1 MRTQTLG
8 QRVNQGVVSLRTWL
22 TRVSNRSKAAAKDRA
37 DARDREMAAKITPTI
52 QERHEELVRFYRRY
66 EELVETLCDAAQFG
80 PEPHLEARYGE
91 LRRWMSS
98 NYAPVRRYVVAYLRF
113 TPEDAQVGI
122 LTEGKSADAFEAL
135 YAAKNL
141 EEFLRIDDGNMISRI
156 TRTREALN
164 LYGEHLRQLL
174 ARR

>member
-1 MRTQTLG
+1 LRTHTLG
-8 QRVNQGVVSLRTWL
+8 QRVTQGASSLRDWARSL
-22 TRVSNRSKAAAKDRA
+22 SNRSKSAAKDRE
-37 DARDREMAAKITPTI
+37 DARDREMAAKLAPTV

-66 EELVETLCDAAQFG
+66 EDLVETLCDAAQYG
-80 PEPHLEARYGE
+80 PTGKLEAKYGE

-113 TPEDAQVGI
+113 TPEDAQQGL
-122 LTEGKSADAFEAL
+122 LTDGKASDAFEAL
-135 YAAKNL
+135 FAAPNL
-141 EEFLRIDDGNMISRI
+141 QEFLGVDDGNMISRI

>member
-8 QRVNQGVVSLRTWL
+8 QRVTQGITSLRTWL
-22 TRVSNRSKAAAKDRA
+22 RSMSNRSKSAVKDRA
-37 DARDREMAAKITPTI
+37 EAREREMAAKIAPTV
-52 QERHEELVRFYRRY
+52 QERHEELIRFYRRY
-66 EELVETLCDAAQFG
+66 EDLVETLCDAAQFG
-80 PEPHLEARYGE
+80 SVPHLEAKYGE

-122 LTEGKSADAFEAL
+122 ATEGKSADAFEAL
-135 YAAKNL
+135 FAAPNL
-141 EEFLRIDDGNMISRI
+141 EEFLRLDDGNMISRI

>member
-1 MRTQTLG
+1 LRTQTLG
-8 QRVNQGVVSLRTWL
+8 ERVSQGVIGLRAWMRSLN
-22 TRVSNRSKAAAKDRA
+22 NRSRSAAKDRA
-37 DARDREMAAKITPTI
+37 EARDREMAAKLAPTVH
-52 QERHEELVRFYRRY
+52 ERHEELVRFYRRY
-66 EELVETLCDAAQFG
+66 EDLVETLCDAAQYG
-80 PEPHLEARYGE
+80 PVPHLEGKYGE

-113 TPEDAQVGI
+113 TPEDAQVGLI
-122 LTEGKSADAFEAL
+122 SDGKAGDAFEAL
-135 YAAKNL
+135 FSAPNL

>member
-8 QRVNQGVVSLRTWL
+8 QKVSQGLTGLRAALRSLA
-22 TRVSNRSKAAAKDRA
+22 NRSKSAAKDKA
-37 DARDREMAAKITPTI
+37 EARDREMAAKITPTV
-52 QERHEELVRFYRRY
+52 QERHEELIRFYRRY
-66 EELVETLCDAAQFG
+66 EDLVETLCDAAQFG
-80 PEPHLEARYGE
+80 PEPHLEAKYGE

-113 TPEDAQVGI
+113 TPEDAQAGLVQD
-122 LTEGKSADAFEAL
+122 GKPGDAFEAL
-135 YAAKNL
+135 FSAPNL

>member
-1 MRTQTLG
+1 MRTFTLG
-8 QRVNQGVVSLRTWL
+8 QRMARGVLSLRDWF
-22 TRVSNRSKAAAKDRA
+22 RSIVNRSKSGTKDRA
-37 DARDREMAAKITPTI
+37 EQRDREMAAKLAPTV

-66 EELVETLCDAAQFG
+66 EDLVETVCDAAQYG
-80 PEPHLEARYGE
+80 PTPKLEAKYGE

-113 TPEDAQVGI
+113 TPEDAQQGL
-122 LTEGKSADAFEAL
+122 LTEGKAGDAFEAL
-135 YAAKNL
+135 FAASNL
-141 EEFLRIDDGNMISRI
+141 EEFLKVDDGNMISRI

-174 ARR
+174 ARG

>member
-1 MRTQTLG
+1 MRTQIEG
-8 QRVNQGVVSLRTWL
+8 QTVRTGVGGLKAWMRSLL
-22 TRVSNRSKAAAKDRA
+22 NRSQSAAKDRT
-37 DARDREMAAKITPTI
+37 DARDREMAAKISPTV

-66 EELVETLCDAAQFG
+66 EDLVETLCDAAQLG
-80 PEPHLEARYGE
+80 PNPHLEGKYGE

-113 TPEDAQVGI
+113 TPEDAQVGMQSD
-122 LTEGKSADAFEAL
+122 GKAGDAFEAL
-135 YAAKNL
+135 FTAPNL
-141 EEFLRIDDGNMISRI
+141 QEFLRIDDGNMISRI

>member
-1 MRTQTLG
+1 LRTHTVG
-8 QRVNQGVVSLRTWL
+8 QKVTRGFVSLQSWVRSF
-22 TRVSNRSKAAAKDRA
+22 VNRSKSAVKDRE
-37 DARDREMAAKITPTI
+37 DARDRVMATKLAPTVT
-52 QERHEELVRFYRRY
+52 ERHEELIRFYRKY
-66 EELVETLCDAAQFG
+66 EDLVETLCDSAQFG
-80 PEPHLEARYGE
+80 PIPHLEARYGE

-113 TPEDAQVGI
+113 MPEDAHQG
-122 LTEGKSADAFEAL
+122 LFSEGRASDAFEAL
-135 YAAKNL
+135 FTAPNL

>member
-8 QRVNQGVVSLRTWL
+8 QRVSQGVVSLRTWMRSL
-22 TRVSNRSKAAAKDRA
+22 SNRSKSAALDRA
-37 DARDREMAAKITPTI
+37 EALEREMAAKIAPTV
-52 QERHEELVRFYRRY
+52 QERHEELIRFYRRY
-66 EELVETLCDAAQFG
+66 EDLVETLCDAAQYG
-80 PEPHLEARYGE
+80 PVPHLEGKYAE

-113 TPEDAQVGI
+113 TQEDAQIGLVND
-122 LTEGKSADAFEAL
+122 GKPGDAFEAL
-135 YAAKNL
+135 FASPNL

>member
-1 MRTQTLG
+1 VTQGAL
-8 QRVNQGVVSLRTWL
+8 SLRDWA
-22 TRVSNRSKAAAKDRA
+22 RSIANRSKSAAKDREE
-37 DARDREMAAKITPTI
+37 ARDRAMSAKLAPTV

-66 EELVETLCDAAQFG
+66 EDLVETLCDAAQYG
-80 PEPHLEARYGE
+80 PTSNLEAKYGE
-91 LRRWMSS
+91 LRRWMTS

-113 TPEDAQVGI
+113 TPEDAHQGI
-122 LTEGKSADAFEAL
+122 LADGKSSDAFEAL
-135 YAAKNL
+135 FASPNL
-141 EEFLRIDDGNMISRI
+141 EEFLNIDDGNMISRI

>member
-8 QRVNQGVVSLRTWL
+8 QRVSQGYVSLRTL
-22 TRVSNRSKAAAKDRA
+22 LRSFSNRSKSAAKDRA
-37 DARDREMAAKITPTI
+37 DARDREMAAKITPTV

-66 EELVETLCDAAQFG
+66 EDLVETLCDAAQYG
-80 PEPHLEARYGE
+80 PVPHLEGKYGE
-91 LRRWMSS
+91 HRRWMSS

-113 TPEDAQVGI
+113 TPEDAQVG
-122 LTEGKSADAFEAL
+122 LQGEGKASDAFEAL
-135 YAAKNL
+135 FSAPNL

>member
-1 MRTQTLG
+1 MRTQTVG
-8 QRVNQGVVSLRTWL
+8 QRVSQSIISLRATL
-22 TRVSNRSKAAAKDRA
+22 RSLANRSKSAAKDRE
-37 DARDREMAAKITPTI
+37 DARDREMAAKITPTVP
-52 QERHEELVRFYRRY
+52 ERHEELIRFYRRY
-66 EELVETLCDAAQFG
+66 EDLVETLCDAAQYG
-80 PEPHLEARYGE
+80 PTPHLEAKYGE
-91 LRRWMSS
+91 HRRWMSS

-113 TPEDAQVGI
+113 TPEDAQAGMVQD
-122 LTEGKSADAFEAL
+122 GKPGDAFEAL
-135 YAAKNL
+135 FSAPNL

>member
-1 MRTQTLG
+1 LRTLTVG
-8 QRVNQGVVSLRTWL
+8 QRVTQGVTSVSGW
-22 TRVSNRSKAAAKDRA
+22 VSRFVNRSKSAAKDREEA
-37 DARDREMAAKITPTI
+37 KDRAMSAKLAPTVP
-52 QERHEELVRFYRRY
+52 ERHEELIRFYRKY
-66 EELVETLCDAAQFG
+66 EDLVETLCDAAQYG
-80 PEPHLEARYGE
+80 PTPKLEARYGE

-113 TPEDAQVGI
+113 MPEDAQQG
-122 LTEGKSADAFEAL
+122 LLNDGRASDAFEAL
-135 YAAKNL
+135 FAASNL
-141 EEFLRIDDGNMISRI
+141 EVFLRIDDGNMISRI

>member
-1 MRTQTLG
+1 LRTRTEG
-8 QRVNQGVVSLRTWL
+8 QRVRTGVIGLKAWMRSLL
-22 TRVSNRSKAAAKDRA
+22 NRSKSAAKDRA
-37 DARDREMAAKITPTI
+37 DARDREMAAKIAPTV

-66 EELVETLCDAAQFG
+66 EDLVETLCDAAQLG
-80 PEPHLEARYGE
+80 PNPHLEAKYGE
-91 LRRWMSS
+91 HRRWMSS

-113 TPEDAQVGI
+113 TPEDAQVG
-122 LTEGKSADAFEAL
+122 LLSEGRAGDAFEAL
-135 YAAKNL
+135 FAAVNL
-141 EEFLRIDDGNMISRI
+141 QDFLRVDDGNMISRI